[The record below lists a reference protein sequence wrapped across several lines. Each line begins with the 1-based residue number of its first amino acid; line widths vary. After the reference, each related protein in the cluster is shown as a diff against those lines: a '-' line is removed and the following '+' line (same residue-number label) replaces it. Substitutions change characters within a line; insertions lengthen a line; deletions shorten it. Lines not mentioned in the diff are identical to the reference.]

1 MGDENPRPLN
11 VHDVAM
17 SKVDSSDD
25 EFVEAADYESASE
38 DGAAAVA
45 PKRRATTEPLQRPLM
60 KRRRS
65 DTSERQDDRPRVG
78 CPFYRKDPSAHAAT
92 TSCHGKGFC
101 EMGKLK

>member
-1 MGDENPRPLN
+1 MGDENLKSLN
-11 VHDVAM
+11 DIDAIH

-25 EFVEAADYESASE
+25 EFVEAEDYDSE
-38 DGAAAVA
+38 NENEAAAA
-45 PKRRATTEPLQRPLM
+45 PKRRATTEPLQHHSM

-65 DTSERQDDRPRVG
+65 DTSEKQDDRPRVG